1 MKDLFL
7 SIPGGGVR
15 GALTVRP
22 LMRLEKLTG
31 KLCKDI
37 FKGVAG
43 TSTGSDLAAAIV
55 CGIPTTVI
63 ADMYRQKTAR
73 IFSPGAP
80 WNDINLLRRGYRYD
94 IGNLHQVVHE
104 TLGPSGD
111 LPLNDFPTLVMI
123 TAKGADGHQW
133 YFTQDHPKN
142 ASTTG
147 KVKLID
153 ACCASSAAV
162 TYFQFYPIP
171 GFGPMTDGGLGVSGN
186 PVYEFAYELFAYND
200 FKPENSVIVS
210 IGTGRN
216 PPPKAPDTDNLLSE
230 VKWLI
235 STLLYG
241 PEALAPELVRRH
253 YPTLDFREYDFDLAT
268 GIALDQA
275 TNVPMLEEYG
285 EKLADQIDWNLIPNA
300 VA

>member
-1 MKDLFL
+1 MTLKDCWLNL
-7 SIPGGGVR
+7 PGGGVR
-15 GALTVRP
+15 GALQNRP
-22 LMRLEKLTG
+22 LMRLEKMTG

-37 FKGVAG
+37 FKGVG
-43 TSTGSDLAAAIV
+43 CTSVGSDIGAAIA
-55 CGIPTTVI
+55 CGVPTTVI
-63 ADMYRQKTAR
+63 ADMFRQKTPR

-94 IGNLHQVVHE
+94 IGNLHQVLHE

-111 LPLNDFPTLVMI
+111 LPLNSFPTKILI

-133 YFTQDHPKN
+133 YFTQDSPKN
-142 ASTTG
+142 ASLTG
-147 KVKLID
+147 SVKLID

-162 TYFQFYPIP
+162 TYFQFYPVP
-171 GFGPMTDGGLGVSGN
+171 GFGLMTDGGLGVSGN
-186 PVYEFAYELFAYND
+186 PVYEFAYELFAYNGYT
-200 FKPENSVIVS
+200 PENSIMIS

-241 PEALAPELVRRH
+241 PEAQAPELVRRH
-253 YPTLDFREYDFDLAT
+253 YPTLNFQEFDIDLAT
-268 GIALDQA
+268 EIALDQA
-275 TNVPMLEEYG
+275 ANVPALEAYG
-285 EKLADQIDWNLIPNA
+285 EKLADQMNWEKILA
-300 VA
+300 